1 MLLMMLVDVGRWI
14 ASRAAHWP
22 DLSVDIEYYHKS
34 IYYAHGLTFT
44 CSQLRHCLAA
54 HDALFGLFSAHRTPI
69 SLYRDLRA
77 TNGPYGQIMPNQ
89 ATC

>member
-1 MLLMMLVDVGRWI
+1 MMLVDAGRWI

-34 IYYAHGLTFT
+34 IYYAHALTFT

-54 HDALFGLFSAHRTPI
+54 HDALFGLFSADRRPDI

-77 TNGPYGQIMPNQ
+77 TAGPYGHTMHIQ
-89 ATC
+89 AGY

>member
-1 MLLMMLVDVGRWI
+1 M
-14 ASRAAHWP
+14 
-22 DLSVDIEYYHKS
+22 DIKYYHIS
-34 IYYAHGLTFT
+34 INHANGLSFT
-44 CSQLRHCLAA
+44 CTELWYDFAA

>member
-1 MLLMMLVDVGRWI
+1 MMLVDVGRWI

-44 CSQLRHCLAA
+44 CSQLRYYLAA
-54 HDALFGLFSAHRTPI
+54 HDALFGLFSADRTHI
-69 SLYRDLRA
+69 SLSGDLRA
-77 TNGPYGQIMPNQ
+77 TTVPHGHTMPIQ
-89 ATC
+89 AGC